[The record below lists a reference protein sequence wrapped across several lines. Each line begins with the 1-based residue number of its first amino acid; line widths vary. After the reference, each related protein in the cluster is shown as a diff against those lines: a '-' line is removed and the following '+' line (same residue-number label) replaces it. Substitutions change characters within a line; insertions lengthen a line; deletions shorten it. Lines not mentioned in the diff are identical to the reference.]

1 MLCFSAMWEVR
12 STVKASDLP
21 GHDEVLAEQLA
32 DPEFRQEWDRT
43 AFARAVA
50 NRVVAYRVEHSL
62 SQAELGK
69 RLGMAQSA
77 VARLERGER
86 EPSLGTLARLAR
98 RLEIEFHIDITP
110 TSLQVTA

>member
-1 MLCFSAMWEVR
+1 M
-12 STVKASDLP
+12 KASDLP
-21 GHDEVLAEQLA
+21 SHDEVLIEHLK

-50 NRVVAYRVEHSL
+50 NRVIAYRVAHNL

-69 RLGMAQSA
+69 RLKMAQSA
-77 VARLERGER
+77 VARLESGDR

-98 RLEIEFHIDITP
+98 GLGIEFHIDITP
-110 TSLQVTA
+110 TRLQVTA